1 VEGWGGGSS
10 ARRGCGEGGGP
21 GRVAATLTSALTSAP
36 TTPPPPRRHT
46 RRHTR
51 RHPAAAFFLIRQVE
65 EKRLERAGEI
75 STGQCAQV
83 THLQRELKRF
93 KEEEKACA
101 ELVRAEITVPVVSR
115 RGLLMISAR
124 FTYDGGR
131 FSSQVR
137 ADEEQE
143 RRRKAAD
150 DQRQKGVTMDAPK
163 GETAIINKPTV
174 GYASRSQLT
183 YDLGEADLGRRAV
196 FLMLAPVGTSAT
208 STSRCSRLDGSPV
221 SCAR

>member
-1 VEGWGGGSS
+1 MTRSLSRGRLGWRLFGSAWVWRRRW
-10 ARRGCGEGGGP
+10 ARTRRRHAHQRAHQRAHHP
-21 GRVAATLTSALTSAP
+21 AATP
-36 TTPPPPRRHT
+36 PPYPPPYPPPPRRRLLLDSAGGGEAAGAGGRDLDGAVRAGHP
-46 RRHTR
+46 
-51 RHPAAAFFLIRQVE
+51 PAARAQAVQGGGEGLR
-65 EKRLERAGEI
+65 RAGE
-75 STGQCAQV
+75 GRD
-83 THLQRELKRF
+83 HG
-93 KEEEKACA
+93 
-101 ELVRAEITVPVVSR
+101 SR
-115 RGLLMISAR
+115 SISAR